1 MKKFRRILLLALM
14 LAALMAIMAVGA
26 KAYAPLDWRAS
37 SIGLDEE
44 HIRYLKINELLEEGK
59 IERADAVPLNVILA
73 SLEWEDG
80 TPAPITA
87 TERVAWAPDTGY
99 SSHRDQFSVTP
110 ADGRMIDLS
119 NISGM
124 ALLTGSMKQL
134 DFSGNEKFYIHIVR
148 CEELLTS
155 LKIEYKEDG
164 VWKAAAGQ
172 SEDFEKDFTG
182 YFPVLRDG
190 GVWGI
195 VYDKRFYPAIPG
207 NAEVRAQLVLDER
220 FAENAQ
226 AYMGAYATPEAAETQ
241 GRLLEGAV
249 NGRNV
254 SLPLEKD
261 DNGIPNIRATIVY
274 TRNGVRRARAIEINA
289 VELTANIHMR
299 IDYSPYSG
307 GSGTWQSRGNNYELC
322 FYTPNKDV
330 PADAEY
336 PLSASYSE
344 PEDNIYR
351 YDSSKIA
358 SVYVDGGTE
367 NIKDQL
373 FSWDGYTANY
383 SGDGHVFVIT
393 DIHGVTWRYTVRME
407 PCRDDYEN
415 YHRTDVTFFV
425 QGFEGESDPS
435 HEVSP
440 LSEDSLY
447 RSSDSSVQTFLLL
460 SEKTVDLSRLKIL
473 FIESEG
479 AKVYAREPGGAA
491 VPQISGV
498 SVVDFSKGP
507 VQYTVVNAEG
517 HYVKNY
523 WVTFVQKQT
532 EPKLFVNGPGF
543 DAPQD
548 AQSVEKSERREIVLA
563 DENDYHDVFIANL
576 GASELSGLSVSLDE
590 EAQKTLKLDDFWTVG
605 GENNDTLTAF
615 TETDSR
621 KAQSMA
627 KIRLRLKAAPEN
639 LGTSE
644 ISGLMTVTSSAG
656 TRYVYLT
663 GTIAPTLVTE
673 TIPNGVKYVP
683 YSVMLQTNNHADQN
697 QVTYTLVDGELPEG
711 VTLDGATGELYGVP
725 VQTGTFRFRVQA
737 SFSDAQLKS
746 SEREY
751 TLVIEDNT
759 DENVAAASED
769 TILDYVADMAEGGYR
784 DQVFR
789 IDRAFNQFVKFFLDG
804 EELVNGEDFDA
815 VEGSTKITIRA
826 KTFRRAGRGKHTI
839 AAEFRDADNVMHKDA
854 QNYNSYVTEEPAD
867 PKPTPDLKPVQP
879 VQKPADNAAAP
890 AGTFDDVR
898 KSDWF
903 YDNVMWA
910 YEQKYMVGVSS
921 RLFAPKQNI
930 TQAMAV
936 TVLARLADA
945 DLKSFEKA
953 GETAQWYAT
962 AARWADSVG
971 LIELSE
977 FAPAEP
983 LPRGELAIMLVKL
996 FDEIKVEYVKPD
1008 TDEKA
1013 VFSDAA
1019 QMTAAEEAAF
1029 QTLYY
1034 AGIFRG
1040 NGKNDMQPDASTTR
1054 AQFAALIQRVSE
1066 YIDRRSGEKA

>member
-14 LAALMAIMAVGA
+14 LAAMLAVMAVGA
-26 KAYAPLDWRAS
+26 KAYAPFEYLSDAPERVLIVEQYS
-37 SIGLDEE
+37 EE
-44 HIRYLKINELLEEGK
+44 ELQTFPVKKL
-59 IERADAVPLNVILA
+59 LA
-73 SLEWEDG
+73 ELRLRDG
-80 TPAPITA
+80 TPAPVEVEGQI
-87 TERVAWAPDTGY
+87 AWTYA
-99 SSHRDQFSVTP
+99 SSDEAYHYAAI
-110 ADGRMIDLS
+110 ADGTINLLKQRGGYYTLDLLV
-119 NISGM
+119 G
-124 ALLTGSMKQL
+124 GCKQL
-134 DFSGNEKFYIHIVR
+134 DFENTERYSVRVLFQDYSVFQNAVLQYRTDDSTWTDVPNQQYFGPGRVWEIADAKVNYSSTLPQNAEFRLVVTPGQSFVEETKFYDGAYS
-148 CEELLTS
+148 T
-155 LKIEYKEDG
+155 KEKAEASGKEIADAVQGGQIFLPLHRNERG
-164 VWKAAAGQ
+164 VEQSAYQAETRFTVVYQRNGRDCCWNFHAAAQRAG
-172 SEDFEKDFTG
+172 EMKFTMLFGGIEKGIGSYGGSSDTG
-182 YFPVLRDG
+182 ELR
-190 GVWGI
+190 
-195 VYDKRFYPAIPG
+195 
-207 NAEVRAQLVLDER
+207 
-220 FAENAQ
+220 
-226 AYMGAYATPEAAETQ
+226 YMFKLPTAD
-241 GRLLEGAV
+241 
-249 NGRNV
+249 
-254 SLPLEKD
+254 LPL
-261 DNGIPNIRATIVY
+261 NGIYKLCMTYQEQVY
-274 TRNGVRRARAIEINA
+274 NEEGYWYP
-289 VELTANIHMR
+289 VEMPEML
-299 IDYSPYSG
+299 
-307 GSGTWQSRGNNYELC
+307 
-322 FYTPNKDV
+322 
-330 PADAEY
+330 AE
-336 PLSASYSE
+336 A
-344 PEDNIYR
+344 
-351 YDSSKIA
+351 
-358 SVYVDGGTE
+358 YVDGGSV

-373 FSWDGYTANY
+373 CGDGYAADY
-383 SGDGHVFVIT
+383 SGEGHVFLIKST
-393 DIHGVTWRYTVRME
+393 DGREWKCRVQME
-407 PCRDDYEN
+407 EFRDDYDPYGDISFDATSTLILNGTETQLNAAMVN
-415 YHRTDVTFFV
+415 Y
-425 QGFEGESDPS
+425 Q
-435 HEVSP
+435 
-440 LSEDSLY
+440 LDSLY
-447 RSSDSSVQTFLLL
+447 RTKFFEYPGRVQTYLLAA
-460 SEKTVDLSRLKIL
+460 EETVDLSHVRLV
-473 FIESEG
+473 FHTSG
-479 AKVYAREPGGAA
+479 VSRVYAREPGGAA

-498 SVVDFSKGP
+498 SMVDFSKGP

-517 HYVKNY
+517 NYVKNY

-615 TETDSR
+615 TETNSR

-697 QVTYTLVDGELPEG
+697 QVTYTLVDGKLPEG
-711 VTLDGATGELYGVP
+711 VTLDSATGEIYGVP
-725 VQTGTFRFRVQA
+725 AQTGTFRFRVQA

-804 EELVNGEDFDA
+804 EELVNGEDYDA

-854 QNYNSYVTEEPAD
+854 QNYNSYVTEEEPVD
-867 PKPTPDLKPVQP
+867 PKPIPEPKPVQP

-890 AGTFDDVR
+890 TGTFDDVR

-953 GETAQWYAT
+953 GETAQWYTT
-962 AARWADSVG
+962 AARWADSIS
-971 LIELSE
+971 LIELE
-977 FAPAEP
+977 KFAPAEP

-996 FDEIKVEYVKPD
+996 FDEIRVEYVKPD
-1008 TDEKA
+1008 ADEKTM
-1013 VFSDAA
+1013 FSDAA
-1019 QMTAAEEAAF
+1019 QMTAAEEEAF